1 MFTALK
7 ALYANA
13 TGMPLK
19 KSYFNGI
26 QWILTAEDAARWKP
40 GPCVVWEITGHCPLG
55 DKCTCAHLDR
65 EALNKKNKRNKL
77 GNYVEA
83 TLPARCNYVL
93 KKIKRGAW
101 SFMKGLVRADAPCLV
116 ELLKVLPD
124 QPDGEIDVDT
134 VQSFIAANKVGAKPQ
149 VSKTEL
155 AAITIQKWWRQQNE
169 LNQLTPDEENFM
181 QECSDEQQEFENFME
196 ECENEAEAE
205 KAEAYGLME
214 DEEERQQAFLWA
226 CEVLADWN
234 EKLQLQNVN
243 AELERLRAEEQH
255 LKEVCAQEE
264 AAKRAAMNYAAAT
277 KRNVVVVSSPLAPR
291 NFGALLGTKPAP
303 VAPAVRGV
311 PQVGSLKDL
320 EDYYKLGMNQ
330 SWSEICG
337 Y

>member
-1 MFTALK
+1 LFTALK

-13 TGMPLK
+13 TGM
-19 KSYFNGI
+19 SYFNKKKG
-26 QWILTAEDAARWKP
+26 QWFLTAEDAAKWKP
-40 GPCVVWEITGHCPLG
+40 GPCVVWEITGQCPEG

-93 KKIKRGAW
+93 KKIKKRGAW

-116 ELLKVLPD
+116 ELLKVLPE
-124 QPDGEIDVDT
+124 QPGGEIDVDT

-205 KAEAYGLME
+205 KAEAYRLME

-243 AELERLRAEEQH
+243 AELERLRAEEQN

-264 AAKRAAMNYAAAT
+264 AAKRAAMNYVAAT
-277 KRNVVVVSSPLAPR
+277 KRNAVVVSSPLAPR
-291 NFGALLGTKPAP
+291 DIGALLGTKPAP

-311 PQVGSLKDL
+311 PQIGSLKDL
-320 EDYYKLGMNQ
+320 EDYYKLGMNH